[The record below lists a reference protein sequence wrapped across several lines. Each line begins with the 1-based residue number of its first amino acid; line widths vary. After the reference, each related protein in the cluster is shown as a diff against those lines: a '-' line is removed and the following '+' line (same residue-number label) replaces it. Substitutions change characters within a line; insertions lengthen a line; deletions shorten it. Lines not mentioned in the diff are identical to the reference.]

1 MRRPAAPS
9 IITFGAIAG
18 VVAVVLWQLHPSLL
32 LSNTTITGGDT
43 GAHVGLAGFLKTNLL
58 PHGHMTGWDPG
69 AYDGFPLNTLYFPL
83 PDFLAAVAGY
93 IIPFNIAFK
102 LVTILGSLTLPV
114 AAWLFGR
121 LSGLERP
128 RPAVL
133 AIFTLPFLFEQ
144 SFQIYGGNLYST
156 MAGEY
161 AFSLG
166 LSFALVFLGLAVRGM
181 KTGRYRATTAVVLG
195 ICILC
200 HLLTALFALAGAVVI
215 LILSGPT
222 RRRIWWMVVSVGGGL
237 LLVSWWLVPFAA
249 DQAYSTNMGWLN
261 VSTYVQALFPGGDL
275 WAIVLAGMGTVM
287 AVVVA
292 IRNRQSA
299 PLLLAVL
306 GITAALVVRFDPQ
319 WTLYNVRFLP
329 FYMLCVY
336 LLAGYFVA
344 EVFIGV
350 AKAVRRLRLA
360 LWSDAVA
367 TAAVAVTDGPVTDGP
382 VTDGTVAGPTVSDGM
397 EEPRVPSEVGTVDPA
412 RVAWPRP
419 RFGPWAPGAVTVPI
433 VAMLAALVVV
443 LPPLVPWMDSDAGKL
458 LHHTFTPSNVASW
471 AEWNYSGYQNTPGAK
486 ELYDGIIPTMQKVGK
501 EYGCGRAMW
510 EYNSSLDRFG
520 TPESLMLLPY
530 WTNNCIDSLEG
541 VLFES
546 SATTPYHFINQAELS
561 AAPSEAVV
569 SATTGIQYGPLDVGL
584 GVQHLQLLG
593 IKYYMASSPETQA
606 QAAADPE
613 LTLVATTGPWP
624 STYTGAVGS
633 TTWKIYEVHDASIV
647 TPLKKTPDVLT
658 DTAAGQGSWLPVAQK
673 WYADPAR
680 WDQQLVVGGPA
691 GWDRTATP
699 ATPPVG
705 HPLPPVK
712 VTDVKVGIDSLSF
725 HVDRTGVPVM
735 VGISY
740 FPNWQATGA
749 TGPWRAEPDMMV
761 VDPTSHQVTLTY
773 GSTSADRVGLVLSL
787 VGLLVLAELVRRR
800 SLQSGWSPLWSRARR
815 RGARERGNGQG

>member
-1 MRRPAAPS
+1 
-9 IITFGAIAG
+9 
-18 VVAVVLWQLHPSLL
+18 
-32 LSNTTITGGDT
+32 
-43 GAHVGLAGFLKTNLL
+43 
-58 PHGHMTGWDPG
+58 
-69 AYDGFPLNTLYFPL
+69 
-83 PDFLAAVAGY
+83 
-93 IIPFNIAFK
+93 
-102 LVTILGSLTLPV
+102 
-114 AAWLFGR
+114 
-121 LSGLERP
+121 
-128 RPAVL
+128 
-133 AIFTLPFLFEQ
+133 
-144 SFQIYGGNLYST
+144 
-156 MAGEY
+156 
-161 AFSLG
+161 
-166 LSFALVFLGLAVRGM
+166 
-181 KTGRYRATTAVVLG
+181 
-195 ICILC
+195 
-200 HLLTALFALAGAVVI
+200 
-215 LILSGPT
+215 
-222 RRRIWWMVVSVGGGL
+222 
-237 LLVSWWLVPFAA
+237 
-249 DQAYSTNMGWLN
+249 
-261 VSTYVQALFPGGDL
+261 
-275 WAIVLAGMGTVM
+275 
-287 AVVVA
+287 
-292 IRNRQSA
+292 
-299 PLLLAVL
+299 
-306 GITAALVVRFDPQ
+306 
-319 WTLYNVRFLP
+319 
-329 FYMLCVY
+329 
-336 LLAGYFVA
+336 
-344 EVFIGV
+344 
-350 AKAVRRLRLA
+350 
-360 LWSDAVA
+360 
-367 TAAVAVTDGPVTDGP
+367 
-382 VTDGTVAGPTVSDGM
+382 
-397 EEPRVPSEVGTVDPA
+397 
-412 RVAWPRP
+412 
-419 RFGPWAPGAVTVPI
+419 
-433 VAMLAALVVV
+433 
-443 LPPLVPWMDSDAGKL
+443 
-458 LHHTFTPSNVASW
+458 
-471 AEWNYSGYQNTPGAK
+471 
-486 ELYDGIIPTMQKVGK
+486 MQKVGK

>member
-1 MRRPAAPS
+1 
-9 IITFGAIAG
+9 
-18 VVAVVLWQLHPSLL
+18 
-32 LSNTTITGGDT
+32 
-43 GAHVGLAGFLKTNLL
+43 
-58 PHGHMTGWDPG
+58 
-69 AYDGFPLNTLYFPL
+69 
-83 PDFLAAVAGY
+83 
-93 IIPFNIAFK
+93 
-102 LVTILGSLTLPV
+102 
-114 AAWLFGR
+114 
-121 LSGLERP
+121 
-128 RPAVL
+128 
-133 AIFTLPFLFEQ
+133 
-144 SFQIYGGNLYST
+144 
-156 MAGEY
+156 
-161 AFSLG
+161 
-166 LSFALVFLGLAVRGM
+166 
-181 KTGRYRATTAVVLG
+181 
-195 ICILC
+195 
-200 HLLTALFALAGAVVI
+200 
-215 LILSGPT
+215 
-222 RRRIWWMVVSVGGGL
+222 MVVSVGGGL

-367 TAAVAVTDGPVTDGP
+367 TAAAAVTDGT

-584 GVQHLQLLG
+584 GIQHLQLLG